1 MRTLESLR
9 WSLRRLRLPVGEA
22 ALVLEVGSGGNP
34 FPRANVLLDAY
45 EESQERHWE
54 PLVRDRPTV
63 LGFGEN
69 LPFRDKAFDFV
80 IAAHVLE
87 HSAAPE
93 RFLAELERV
102 AHAGYIETPDAF
114 MERVNPYKDHRLE
127 VTLRDDCLLIR
138 KKEAWIHDPQ
148 IVELYEQ
155 RAKRWL
161 TQETIPGHPAEFHVR
176 YFWKDKIRF
185 RIINPQ
191 ADASWPAATSHRLFA
206 QTRGLKSKIRHA
218 TLGVTQWLFSQRARN
233 RRINLM
239 LLLRCPRCH
248 GLQLSRQ
255 ESVIA
260 CNDCGATYEVRQ
272 GMFVLASDQRA

>member
-1 MRTLESLR
+1 MRALESLS
-9 WSLRRLRLPVGEA
+9 WSLRRLRLPVDDH

-87 HSAAPE
+87 HSTAPE

-102 AHAGYIETPDAF
+102 APAGYIETPDAF

-138 KKEAWIHDPQ
+138 KKEAWIHDPDL
-148 IVELYEQ
+148 VELYEQ

-185 RIINPQ
+185 RIVNPQ
-191 ADASWPAATSHRLFA
+191 ADASWPAAASHRSSA

-218 TLGVTQWLFSQRARN
+218 ALGATQWLFSQRARN
-233 RRINLM
+233 RHINLM
-239 LLLRCPRCH
+239 LLLRCPGCH
-248 GLQLSRQ
+248 GLELSRQ
-255 ESVIA
+255 ESVIT
-260 CNDCGATYEVRQ
+260 CNDCGAAYEVRQ
-272 GMFVLASDQRA
+272 GMFVVASDQRA

>member
-1 MRTLESLR
+1 MRALESLS
-9 WSLRRLRLPVGEA
+9 WSLRRLRLPVGDD

-87 HSAAPE
+87 HSTAPE

-138 KKEAWIHDPQ
+138 KKQAWIHDPEL
-148 IVELYEQ
+148 VELYEQ

-185 RIINPQ
+185 RILNPQ
-191 ADASWPAATSHRLFA
+191 ADATWPAATSHRVLA
-206 QTRGLKSKIRHA
+206 QARGLKSKIRHA
-218 TLGVTQWLFSQRARN
+218 ALGATQWLFSQRARN

-239 LLLRCPRCH
+239 PLLRCPGCH
-248 GLQLSRQ
+248 GLELSRQ

-260 CNDCGATYEVRQ
+260 CNDCAAAYEVRQ